1 MNFAERAFHYLF
13 RKKGKAIILFWV
25 LLITETM
32 ILSTVTILRVSE
44 AARIELLGKSKAK
57 LLIEREK
64 AKELFTDDE
73 YKKLEKLENVKAVN
87 RVAEV
92 QLYPMDFKIITKS
105 ESVDAD
111 NQKLRIMA
119 YDSLEDDG
127 PFADGQ
133 IHLTKGNYPHKEGE
147 IVVNQFLAEVNQ
159 WEIGETVCF
168 KSHSGEQSQ
177 ASISGIYISG
187 IEEKQGKEPLAVNRI
202 ENTIYG
208 KPEFVC
214 HLQETCGY
222 ENLIVYVDNP
232 EQLNRTQ
239 LEVTRILKNYRVMK
253 ADNLFQKMEIPLLQ
267 VVRVVKMML
276 GLSVVSSVLVITL
289 LLSMWMRARK
299 KEIAIYVSLG
309 KTKVDL
315 FMQIILE
322 CFSVFGFSTITALY
336 TGDKMLIVLEKFL
349 DWKSIGAF
357 TSMQIYAQDATRQ
370 AIGATFRIE
379 GNEENRR
386 KRLDQAMDVLGDRE
400 GSYGGV
406 THKWLEN
413 GADMVVTDNS
423 FETVKEDD
431 VKKIAQV
438 EGIEEYNLITI
449 ATVVNPVNFSRIED
463 PDMDQ
468 STDVGGVNLRGNR
481 IMEMDMDVS
490 VGKISLI
497 EGRMI
502 EKDDRDVCVISKEL
516 AELNHLKTGNLLKFN
531 DYHDKEHSTIYSAEI
546 IGIYETKQE
555 RKSIMYGDSYRPENT
570 IFTDMSFPEK
580 PSGNE
585 GNPFYQYA
593 IFKVQNAGK
602 YDQVKK
608 SVQKANIDWSRYDL
622 IDNNGNIKNMTE
634 NFGQMDQMSMGLLLI
649 VSVSG
654 LVILVLVF
662 LFWIKNRTQ
671 EIGIMM
677 SLGKCKFEI
686 WVQFLW
692 EAVMISIIG
701 MLLSFAISPIIAE
714 TSASYLAKETQTLR
728 LEQQEQENTGTYID
742 GYIAP
747 DLKIQ
752 DVEVHITKEMVLMD
766 IGMISGIL
774 IIAVLVAGITIMKKR
789 PKQILSEMS

>member
-1 MNFAERAFHYLF
+1 MNFAERAFRYLF

-32 ILSTVTILRVSE
+32 ILSTVTILRASE
-44 AARIELLGKSKAK
+44 VARIELLGKSKAK

-64 AKELFTDDE
+64 AEELFTDDE

-133 IHLTKGNYPHKEGE
+133 IHLTKGKYPRKEGE

-222 ENLIVYVDNP
+222 ENLIVYVDN
-232 EQLNRTQ
+232 
-239 LEVTRILKNYRVMK
+239 
-253 ADNLFQKMEIPLLQ
+253 LFQKMEIPLLQ

-322 CFSVFGFSTITALY
+322 CFSVFGFSTIIALY

-357 TSMQIYAQDATRQ
+357 TSMQIYAQNKDICYLILSGT
-370 AIGATFRIE
+370 IILLLSISISLFPILCT
-379 GNEENRR
+379 
-386 KRLDQAMDVLGDRE
+386 KP
-400 GSYGGV
+400 
-406 THKWLEN
+406 
-413 GADMVVTDNS
+413 
-423 FETVKEDD
+423 
-431 VKKIAQV
+431 KKI
-438 EGIEEYNLITI
+438 
-449 ATVVNPVNFSRIED
+449 
-463 PDMDQ
+463 
-468 STDVGGVNLRGNR
+468 
-481 IMEMDMDVS
+481 
-490 VGKISLI
+490 
-497 EGRMI
+497 
-502 EKDDRDVCVISKEL
+502 L
-516 AELNHLKTGNLLKFN
+516 AE
-531 DYHDKEHSTIYSAEI
+531 
-546 IGIYETKQE
+546 
-555 RKSIMYGDSYRPENT
+555 M
-570 IFTDMSFPEK
+570 
-580 PSGNE
+580 E
-585 GNPFYQYA
+585 G
-593 IFKVQNAGK
+593 
-602 YDQVKK
+602 
-608 SVQKANIDWSRYDL
+608 
-622 IDNNGNIKNMTE
+622 
-634 NFGQMDQMSMGLLLI
+634 
-649 VSVSG
+649 
-654 LVILVLVF
+654 
-662 LFWIKNRTQ
+662 
-671 EIGIMM
+671 
-677 SLGKCKFEI
+677 
-686 WVQFLW
+686 
-692 EAVMISIIG
+692 
-701 MLLSFAISPIIAE
+701 
-714 TSASYLAKETQTLR
+714 
-728 LEQQEQENTGTYID
+728 
-742 GYIAP
+742 
-747 DLKIQ
+747 
-752 DVEVHITKEMVLMD
+752 
-766 IGMISGIL
+766 
-774 IIAVLVAGITIMKKR
+774 
-789 PKQILSEMS
+789 

>member
-1 MNFAERAFHYLF
+1 MPLLDDLT
-13 RKKGKAIILFWV
+13 KKAVKFTEKTIEKSDELAKTAKTKISIQSAKADL
-25 LLITETM
+25 
-32 ILSTVTILRVSE
+32 
-44 AARIELLGKSKAK
+44 
-57 LLIEREK
+57 
-64 AKELFTDDE
+64 DDE

-133 IHLTKGNYPHKEGE
+133 IHLTKGKYPRKEGE

-232 EQLNRTQ
+232 EQLSRTQ

-322 CFSVFGFSTITALY
+322 CFSVFGFSTIIALY

-357 TSMQIYAQDATRQ
+357 TSMQIYAQNKDICYLILSGT
-370 AIGATFRIE
+370 IILLLSISISLFPILCT
-379 GNEENRR
+379 
-386 KRLDQAMDVLGDRE
+386 KP
-400 GSYGGV
+400 
-406 THKWLEN
+406 
-413 GADMVVTDNS
+413 
-423 FETVKEDD
+423 
-431 VKKIAQV
+431 KKI
-438 EGIEEYNLITI
+438 
-449 ATVVNPVNFSRIED
+449 
-463 PDMDQ
+463 
-468 STDVGGVNLRGNR
+468 
-481 IMEMDMDVS
+481 
-490 VGKISLI
+490 
-497 EGRMI
+497 
-502 EKDDRDVCVISKEL
+502 L
-516 AELNHLKTGNLLKFN
+516 AE
-531 DYHDKEHSTIYSAEI
+531 
-546 IGIYETKQE
+546 
-555 RKSIMYGDSYRPENT
+555 M
-570 IFTDMSFPEK
+570 
-580 PSGNE
+580 E
-585 GNPFYQYA
+585 G
-593 IFKVQNAGK
+593 
-602 YDQVKK
+602 
-608 SVQKANIDWSRYDL
+608 
-622 IDNNGNIKNMTE
+622 
-634 NFGQMDQMSMGLLLI
+634 
-649 VSVSG
+649 
-654 LVILVLVF
+654 
-662 LFWIKNRTQ
+662 
-671 EIGIMM
+671 
-677 SLGKCKFEI
+677 
-686 WVQFLW
+686 
-692 EAVMISIIG
+692 
-701 MLLSFAISPIIAE
+701 
-714 TSASYLAKETQTLR
+714 
-728 LEQQEQENTGTYID
+728 
-742 GYIAP
+742 
-747 DLKIQ
+747 
-752 DVEVHITKEMVLMD
+752 
-766 IGMISGIL
+766 
-774 IIAVLVAGITIMKKR
+774 
-789 PKQILSEMS
+789 